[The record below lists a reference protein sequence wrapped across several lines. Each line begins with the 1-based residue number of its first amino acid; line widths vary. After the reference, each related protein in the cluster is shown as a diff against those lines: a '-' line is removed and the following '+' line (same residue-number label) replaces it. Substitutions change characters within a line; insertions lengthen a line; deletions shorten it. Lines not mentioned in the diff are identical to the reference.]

1 MPWAPVARRVGLSYS
16 VKTHGQWNIVEQQNQ
31 PLMKSRCLCS
41 LESAWRIWRRDVHWW
56 CEYLQWFCG
65 FCGFWIMLVSAIT
78 WITWTQV
85 SSLGLY
91 LFAEANAGDDPEALG
106 GADLWQRGAPHQAG
120 LIEGVGLVE
129 NRNTKYIFDGL
140 GGGCGV
146 GGSERWTVRN

>member
-65 FCGFWIMLVSAIT
+65 FWIMLVFSYHLNHLD
-78 WITWTQV
+78 
-85 SSLGLY
+85 SSLKSGAVPFCRGKRWGWSWSSWRSRLMT
-91 LFAEANAGDDPEALG
+91 ERCSTPGRPDRRCGAGRKPEYEIH
-106 GADLWQRGAPHQAG
+106 LWWFGRG
-120 LIEGVGLVE
+120 VW
-129 NRNTKYIFDGL
+129 
-140 GGGCGV
+140 GGGEWEMDC
-146 GGSERWTVRN
+146 